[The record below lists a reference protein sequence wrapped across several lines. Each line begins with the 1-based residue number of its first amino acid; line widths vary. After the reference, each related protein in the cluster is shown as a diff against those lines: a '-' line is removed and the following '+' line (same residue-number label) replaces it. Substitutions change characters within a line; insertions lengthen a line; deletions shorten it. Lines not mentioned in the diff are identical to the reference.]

1 MMKRV
6 LMIVLVLLICMG
18 SAMGEMKG
26 PRGSGQ
32 ADLQQGIDLMESDPE
47 AAMARFLAAERPG
60 TRRRR
65 ATWG

>member
-32 ADLQQGIDLMESDPE
+32 ADLQQGID
-47 AAMARFLAAERPG
+47 
-60 TRRRR
+60 
-65 ATWG
+65 